1 MSTRNRRTS
10 PAMVEAWT
18 MPVLVQLLAAAEAL
32 RSALVQLGGLEPPTS
47 CSTGRIFAP
56 TRLRHPR
63 RCYEN
68 DSIIND

>member
-1 MSTRNRRTS
+1 MSTRNRRTGDGRS
-10 PAMVEAWT
+10 MDNAGA
-18 MPVLVQLLAAAEAL
+18 VQLLAAAEAL
-32 RSALVQLGGLEPPTS
+32 RCALVQLGGLEPPTS